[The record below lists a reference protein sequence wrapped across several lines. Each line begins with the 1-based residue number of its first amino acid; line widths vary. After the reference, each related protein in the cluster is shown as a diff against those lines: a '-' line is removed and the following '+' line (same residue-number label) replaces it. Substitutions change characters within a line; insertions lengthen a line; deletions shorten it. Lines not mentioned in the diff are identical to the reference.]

1 MTFESQLSI
10 FMIVRDYWVF
20 VCHYGFWFLVF
31 FFLSRFGT
39 IGVIMGLS
47 KCGCDAVVR
56 VVDWSKLSSK

>member
-1 MTFESQLSI
+1 M
-10 FMIVRDYWVF
+10 VF
-20 VCHYGFWFLVF
+20 GFCFF

-56 VVDWSKLSSK
+56 VEVDWSKLSSK